1 MDLVT
6 EPDIYTPSIDETG
19 KYIDKIHGLSANG
32 IRCPCGL
39 RKNAIYDTKIKFKN
53 HINTKSHQQW
63 IDNMNANRSNHLI
76 ESIQL
81 NETVKNQRV
90 IIAQLQRNIDRLT
103 NENEALKQNRG
114 FDPTIDLLIF
124 D

>member
-6 EPDIYTPSIDETG
+6 EADIYTPSIDETG
-19 KYIDKIHGLSANG
+19 KYVDKIIGLFKNSM
-32 IRCPCGL
+32 RCPCSYH
-39 RKNAIYDTKIKFKN
+39 KNAIYDTRTKLKN
-53 HINTKSHQQW
+53 HINTKLHQQW

-81 NETVKNQRV
+81 NETVKNQRL
-90 IIAQLQRNIDRLT
+90 IIAQLQRQIDRLT
-103 NENEALKQNRG
+103 NENEALKKNSG